1 MEDHR
6 LGDLLRELPREQA
19 RPGFAARVLHRLDAA
34 PERRRSIPG
43 SAPRRVPRLALA
55 TALAVALIATAGVLV
70 DARRD
75 AVAQARARQALAEIR
90 AEHARLEREVRD
102 LSQPPSV
109 VYLGGNEDVDLV
121 LDLGRVRG
129 PEGAKPAAYHGETF

>member
-19 RPGFAARVLHRLDAA
+19 RPGFTALVLYRLDAPA
-34 PERRRSIPG
+34 RRRSI
-43 SAPRRVPRLALA
+43 PRLALA
-55 TALAVALIATAGVLV
+55 TALTAVLAVTAGLLI

-75 AVAQARARQALAEIR
+75 ALANARAERALAEIR
-90 AEHARLEREVRD
+90 AEHARLEREVRE
-102 LSQPPSV
+102 LSDPPSV

-121 LDLGRVRG
+121 LDLGKVRG
-129 PEGAKPAAYHGETF
+129 SEGATPAAYHGETF

>member
-19 RPGFAARVLHRLDAA
+19 RPGFTARVVNRLDA
-34 PERRRSIPG
+34 PKHRRSL
-43 SAPRRVPRLALA
+43 PRLALA
-55 TALAVALIATAGVLV
+55 TALAVVLAVAAGLLI

-75 AVAQARARQALAEIR
+75 ALESARAEQALAEIR
-90 AEHARLEREVRD
+90 AEHARLEREVRE
-102 LSQPPSV
+102 LSDQPSV

-121 LDLGRVRG
+121 LDLGKVRG
-129 PEGAKPAAYHGETF
+129 SEGATPAAYHGETF